1 MTQHTIWHQAAVR
14 HEERVE
20 QNAHQPCVLWY
31 TGLSGAGK
39 STLAN
44 AVDRILFDKGCHTYV
59 LDGDNVRHGLNQDL
73 GFDRDGRTENIR
85 RIAEVARLFADAGT
99 IVSTAFISPFRADRT
114 QAREVIGKSFIE
126 IFVDT
131 PLSVCE
137 QRDPKGLYQKAR
149 SGEVEHFTGV
159 TSPYQI
165 PDSPEL
171 EVHAAELSIEAA
183 AEQVIHYLMRHRI
196 INEH

>member
-1 MTQHTIWHQAAVR
+1 MTHHTIWHQAAVR

-20 QNAHQPCVLWY
+20 QNRHQPCVLWY

-44 AVDRILFDKGCHTYV
+44 AVDRILFDSGYHTYV
-59 LDGDNVRHGLNQDL
+59 LDGDNVSHRLNQDL
-73 GFDRDGRTENIR
+73 GFDADGRSESIR
-85 RIAEVARLFADAGT
+85 RIAEVARLFADSGM

-114 QAREVIGKSFIE
+114 QARELVGKSFIE

-137 QRDPKGLYQKAR
+137 KRDPKGLYYKAR
-149 SGEVEHFTGV
+149 RGEIEHFSGV
-159 TSPYQI
+159 TSPYQV

-171 EVHAAELSIEAA
+171 EVHAAELSIEVA
-183 AEQVIHYLMRHRI
+183 AEQVVHYLMRHRI
-196 INEH
+196 IPEH